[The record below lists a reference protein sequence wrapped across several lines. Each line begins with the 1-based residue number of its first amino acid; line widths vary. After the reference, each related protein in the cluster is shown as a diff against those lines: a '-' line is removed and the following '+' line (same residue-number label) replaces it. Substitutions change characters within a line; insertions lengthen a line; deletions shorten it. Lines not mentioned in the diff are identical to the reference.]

1 WRGRD
6 LAADPSR
13 WTHVLTSD
21 EIAEL
26 DDALRRARA
35 GGVDVIDLTP
45 ETFPLPTLAPRL
57 RRMRDDLVHGLG
69 VYLIRGLP
77 VERYDRW
84 ETCAAFYGMG
94 THMGWA
100 CPQNAAGHV
109 LGHDLGRDPNDPA
122 TRTYTTSAAQPFH
135 TDSADV
141 VGLCC
146 LNNDVVGG
154 DSMVASVVEIWNRM
168 RSESPAALRTLAE
181 PFPVDRKGEIPPG
194 CGPTYDMPVFHVH
207 RGDGSGSEPAE
218 PTLMN
223 AGPEWLLSGIYD
235 RNFIASAQAR
245 FDVEND
251 GVPRLTSAQTEALDA
266 LDAMCLDDDVCLHMR
281 LEPGDIQWLHNHTTL
296 HARTAYGVDP
306 GGRDAGEPPPRHL
319 LRLWITPPNARP
331 LPASFATRFGSV
343 TVGPERGG
351 IRVEGQTPYC
361 ALE

>member
-1 WRGRD
+1 MNDGTTLR
-6 LAADPSR
+6 
-13 WTHVLTSD
+13 HVK
-21 EIAEL
+21 
-26 DDALRRARA
+26 
-35 GGVDVIDLTP
+35 
-45 ETFPLPTLAPRL
+45 
-57 RRMRDDLVHGLG
+57 
-69 VYLIRGLP
+69 
-77 VERYDRW
+77 
-84 ETCAAFYGMG
+84 
-94 THMGWA
+94 
-100 CPQNAAGHV
+100 
-109 LGHDLGRDPNDPA
+109 DLGRDPNDPA

-154 DSMVASVVEIWNRM
+154 DSMVARVVEIWNRM

-223 AGPEWLLSGIYD
+223 AGPEWLLSGIYY

-361 ALE
+361 ALEPGE

>member
-1 WRGRD
+1 
-6 LAADPSR
+6 
-13 WTHVLTSD
+13 VK
-21 EIAEL
+21 
-26 DDALRRARA
+26 
-35 GGVDVIDLTP
+35 
-45 ETFPLPTLAPRL
+45 
-57 RRMRDDLVHGLG
+57 
-69 VYLIRGLP
+69 
-77 VERYDRW
+77 
-84 ETCAAFYGMG
+84 
-94 THMGWA
+94 
-100 CPQNAAGHV
+100 
-109 LGHDLGRDPNDPA
+109 DLGRDPNDPA

-194 CGPTYDMPVFHVH
+194 CRPTYDMPVFHVH

-266 LDAMCLDDDVCLHMR
+266 LDAM
-281 LEPGDIQWLHNHTTL
+281 
-296 HARTAYGVDP
+296 
-306 GGRDAGEPPPRHL
+306 
-319 LRLWITPPNARP
+319 
-331 LPASFATRFGSV
+331 
-343 TVGPERGG
+343 
-351 IRVEGQTPYC
+351 
-361 ALE
+361 